1 MRQSFRTYGTHV
13 SYIKGLL
20 AEWFSISQC
29 ETHMEMQINAA
40 LCLARLE
47 PALHACSAAASFLFF
62 KFFFFFFI
70 PLGTEWEGR
79 TRGWYSFVNHHRL
92 NCMICFPPEGTLMI
106 PRQNDICLR
115 PTGMARPDD
124 ISTGIMSG
132 GISSAPVR
140 WAGEV
145 WKARRGGITCK
156 HDSVCDQMQ
165 NEAWNK
171 CSFCRCLLFCFESC
185 RDYARHSGLQVNL
198 TEQYPLSSFWF
209 W

>member
-1 MRQSFRTYGTHV
+1 MPLFVLPVSSRLSTLVLQPLPSFFL
-13 SYIKGLL
+13 K
-20 AEWFSISQC
+20 
-29 ETHMEMQINAA
+29 
-40 LCLARLE
+40 
-47 PALHACSAAASFLFF
+47 FLFF
-62 KFFFFFFI
+62 FFY
-70 PLGTEWEGR
+70 LWEQSGKGGHGDGIHLWIIIDS
-79 TRGWYSFVNHHRL
+79 TAWYVS
-92 NCMICFPPEGTLMI
+92 PPEGTLMI